1 MIDSSLVSR
10 INGRRVLVDACVS
23 RDLANNLRNSGLV
36 VRHVADIN
44 SALKDHEIAKMMHA
58 DEVLI
63 TRDYKFYKMLGE
75 ARAILL
81 APGSNTIGRGVKL
94 ATAKKDR
101 YEVRRKN
108 RLPSHIRIALREKL
122 AEEAKTGLL
131 YMKILWGIMWLV
143 LPVV

>member
-1 MIDSSLVSR
+1 MIDPNLISK
-10 INGRRVLVDACVS
+10 IDGRPVMIDACVS
-23 RDLANNLRNSGLV
+23 RELAKSLRDRGIA

-44 SALKDHEIAKMMHA
+44 TALKDHEIASMMHA

-63 TRDYKFYKMLGE
+63 TRDHRFYRMLGE

-81 APGSNTIGRGVKL
+81 ASRSDTTMSARL
-94 ATAKKDR
+94 RKKDKPL
-101 YEVRRKN
+101 VRKKSK
-108 RLPSHIRIALREKL
+108 LPSHIRIALREKL

>member
-1 MIDSSLVSR
+1 MFDASLISK
-10 INGRRVLVDACVS
+10 INGRRVIIDACVS
-23 RDLANNLRNSGLV
+23 RDMANSLRHSGLV
-36 VRHVADIN
+36 VRHVADID
-44 SALKDHEIAKMMHA
+44 SALGDHEIARIMHA

-63 TRDYKFYKMLGE
+63 TRDYRFYRMLGE
-75 ARAILL
+75 SRAILL
-81 APGSNTIGRGVKL
+81 SSESSGI
-94 ATAKKDR
+94 AKGKSTKR
-101 YEVRRKN
+101 EKAMIRRKN

>member
-1 MIDSSLVSR
+1 MLDASLVGR
-10 INGRRVLVDACVS
+10 INGRRVIVDACVS
-23 RDLANNLRNSGLV
+23 RDLANSLRDSGLV

-44 SALKDHEIAKMMHA
+44 SALGDHEIARMMHA

-63 TRDYKFYKMLGE
+63 TRDYRFYRMLGE

-81 APGSNTIGRGVKL
+81 SPGSNSV
-94 ATAKKDR
+94 AKSGKPAR
-101 YEVRRKN
+101 KAQPVVRRKN

-122 AEEAKTGLL
+122 AEEARTGLL

-143 LPVV
+143 LPVA

>member
-1 MIDSSLVSR
+1 MIDTSLVSR
-10 INGRRVLVDACVS
+10 INGRRVIVDACVS
-23 RDLANNLRNSGLV
+23 RDLANDLKSRGLV

-44 SALKDHEIAKMMHA
+44 SALEDHEIAKMMHA

-63 TRDYKFYKMLGE
+63 TRDYRFYKMLGE

-81 APGSNTIGRGVKL
+81 APSSNAVGTNAKP
-94 ATAKKDR
+94 AKKDR
-101 YEVRRKN
+101 HGMRRKN
-108 RLPSHIRIALREKL
+108 RLPSHIRMALREKL

-143 LPVV
+143 LPVT

>member
-1 MIDSSLVSR
+1 MIDASLVSK
-10 INGRRVLVDACVS
+10 INSRRVIVDACVS

-63 TRDYKFYKMLGE
+63 TRDYKFYRMLGE
-75 ARAILL
+75 GRAILL

-94 ATAKKDR
+94 ATRKDR
-101 YEVRRKN
+101 HEVRRKN
-108 RLPSHIRIALREKL
+108 RLPSHIRIALRKKL

>member
-1 MIDSSLVSR
+1 MLDTSLISK
-10 INGRRVLVDACVS
+10 INGRRVIIDACVS
-23 RDLANNLRNSGLV
+23 RDLANNLRSSGMI

-44 SALKDHEIAKMMHA
+44 SALKDHEIARMMYA

-81 APGSNTIGRGVKL
+81 APGSNTLGKSGNNSLTKK
-94 ATAKKDR
+94 AKQ
-101 YEVRRKN
+101 EVRKKN
-108 RLPSHIRIALREKL
+108 RLPSHIRVALREKL

-143 LPVV
+143 LPVT

>member
-1 MIDSSLVSR
+1 MLDASLIAR
-10 INGRRVLVDACVS
+10 INGRRVIIDACVS
-23 RDLANNLRNSGLV
+23 RELANSLRNGGLV

-44 SALKDHEIAKMMHA
+44 SALGDHEIAKMMHA

-63 TRDYKFYKMLGE
+63 TRDYRFYRMLGD

-81 APGSNTIGRGVKL
+81 SPASNSV
-94 ATAKKDR
+94 AKGKPR
-101 YEVRRKN
+101 KARPVARKKN

-131 YMKILWGIMWLV
+131 YLKILWGIMWLV
-143 LPVV
+143 LPVA

>member
-1 MIDSSLVSR
+1 MIDPSLISR
-10 INGRRVLVDACVS
+10 INGRRVIVDACVS
-23 RDLANNLRNSGLV
+23 RDLATNLKNSGLM

-63 TRDYKFYKMLGE
+63 TRDYRFYRMLSE

-81 APGSNTIGRGVKL
+81 APGSNTVARSGKL
-94 ATAKKDR
+94 TKKAKPVIRK
-101 YEVRRKN
+101 KN
-108 RLPSHIRIALREKL
+108 RLPSHIRMALKEKL

-143 LPVV
+143 LPVT

>member
-1 MIDSSLVSR
+1 MIDSSLIIR
-10 INGRRVLVDACVS
+10 ISGRRVIVDACVS
-23 RDLANNLRNSGLV
+23 RDLANNLRKCGLV

-44 SALKDHEIAKMMHA
+44 SALEDHEIAKIMHA

-63 TRDYKFYKMLGE
+63 TRDYRFYKMLGE

-81 APGSNTIGRGVKL
+81 AASSNAVGMSGKPARN
-94 ATAKKDR
+94 DR
-101 YEVRRKN
+101 PQVRRKN
-108 RLPSHIRIALREKL
+108 RLPSHIRVALREKL

-143 LPVV
+143 LPVT